1 MINKM
6 HTKILIAL
14 LALVTSVDCGPPE
27 SNCKQRNIA
36 HWTRATVIDST
47 PIIECGYVVGYRMDI
62 NAHDGQRMWSITND
76 EPHLL
81 NGRVDISAEIDQ
93 TTGVERSASLVRGPA
108 TYDLQSNN
116 VGLVVSAST
125 NTTAGPLLREFRI
138 KIPAGV
144 RYIGEIRNLRW

>member
-1 MINKM
+1 
-6 HTKILIAL
+6 
-14 LALVTSVDCGPPE
+14 
-27 SNCKQRNIA
+27 
-36 HWTRATVIDST
+36 
-47 PIIECGYVVGYRMDI
+47 MDI

-93 TTGVERSASLVRGPA
+93 TTGVERSASLARGPA
-108 TYDLQSNN
+108 TYDLQNNN